1 LVPEA
6 KMDRESRDT
15 WAKRVER
22 WKDSGLTAK
31 EFAAELGIN
40 THSLTWWKWRLS
52 STTEPTTRAPRAGR
66 RTRSTESKLSPATP
80 LTFVEVPAAVTPEP
94 VEIVL
99 PSSIRIRVPAAFD
112 ARSLGRLL
120 EVLDARR

>member
-1 LVPEA
+1 
-6 KMDRESRDT
+6 MDRESRDT
-15 WAKRVER
+15 WAKRIER

-40 THSLTWWKWRLS
+40 AHSLTWWKWRLS
-52 STTEPTTRAPRAGR
+52 STTEHAPQASRIVR
-66 RTRSTESKLSPATP
+66 RTQKTESKTSPATATP
-80 LTFVEVPAAVTPEP
+80 LTFVEMPAAAASPEP
-94 VEIVL
+94 LELVL